1 MKDHCPL
8 CSQPARYV
16 FKKSDYQ
23 YKRCTSCGT
32 LFVANILDPQQV
44 YPNYSEAYF
53 EANSSKNKV
62 SKERRGYPSYR
73 EAEESLINSFDN
85 KLKLICRYI
94 NHGKLLEV
102 GAAYG
107 TFMSLANQYFRCT
120 GLDVSAHAARMAR
133 EIYGLEV
140 QQGGIEQKTEF
151 KENTFDVVAMWDV
164 IEHLIQP
171 IEALKEAYRVLKPG
185 GMIFFSTDDANN
197 WLPRLLGSKWW
208 ALAAPLHICHF
219 SKKGVEAAFC
229 QAGEFEKIGFVSD
242 KRVYGIGEIV
252 SHFGVSYKNKLV
264 LKIGKWLE
272 RTALGSKSI
281 TVNRP
286 EQFITFAQKKS
297 L

>member
-8 CSQPARYV
+8 CSQPARNAI
-16 FKKSDYQ
+16 KKGDYQ

-32 LFVANILDPQQV
+32 LFVSDFLDPQQV

-53 EANSSKNKV
+53 EANSSTNGV

-73 EAEESLINSFDN
+73 EAEESLKNSFDN
-85 KLKLICRYI
+85 KLKVICKFI
-94 NHGKLLEV
+94 NQGKLLEV

-107 TFMSLANQYFRCT
+107 TFMSIANQFFECS

-140 QQGGIEQKTEF
+140 QQGGIEQKTAF
-151 KENTFDVVAMWDV
+151 KDDTFDVVVMWDV

-171 IEALKEAYRVLKPG
+171 IEALKEVYRVLKPG

-197 WLPRLLGSKWW
+197 WLPRILGSKWW

-219 SKKGVEAAFC
+219 SKEGAKVAFHH
-229 QAGEFEKIGFVSD
+229 AGEFEKVGFVSD

-272 RTALGSKSI
+272 GTALGSKSI
-281 TVNRP
+281 TLTRP
-286 EQFITFAQKKS
+286 EQFIAFAQKK
-297 L
+297 LL